1 MATMQDV
8 ARHAGVS
15 LSTVS
20 YALSG
25 ARPIGPETRARV
37 MAAIEELG
45 FERNAAARSLAARRS
60 HVLALVLPT
69 VAGGLSG
76 TLGEFAQSASQTARD
91 AGYHLVI
98 WPFDR
103 EEHGEVR
110 DLVRQGQADGVLVM
124 EVSLH
129 DERIDAL
136 MASQVPFTM
145 IGRTEDLDGRSWV
158 DIDFERTLTDAVDH
172 LADLGHTDVA
182 FVNHSQRSL
191 DTGYGPTV
199 RARDAFL
206 AAAAARGIHATDV
219 TSDESPLAGRLATS
233 AILDERPG
241 TTAFVT
247 MNETATFGVTQA
259 LRDRRL
265 RVPDDV
271 SVLAVVTSPEVG
283 AMYNPPLTT
292 MRAPGRAL
300 ARRSVE
306 ELLAALDST
315 TYREAPRL
323 VTCVLSPGASTG
335 PAPRR

>member
-25 ARPIGPETRARV
+25 ARPIGTETRARV

-76 TLGEFAQSASQTARD
+76 TLGEFTQGASQTARE

-103 EEHGEVR
+103 EEHAEVR

-136 MASQVPFTM
+136 LASKVPFTM
-145 IGRTEDLDGRSWV
+145 IGRTAELDGRSWV

-172 LADLGHTDVA
+172 LADLGHTTIA

-199 RARDAFL
+199 RARDAFH
-206 AAAAARGIHATDV
+206 AAAVARGLHATDV
-219 TSDESPLAGRLATS
+219 TSDESPLAGRLATG
-233 AILDERPG
+233 AILDERPD

-259 LRDRRL
+259 LRDRGL

-292 MRAPGRAL
+292 MRAPGREL
-300 ARRSVE
+300 GRRSVE
-306 ELLAALDST
+306 ELLAALEGT
-315 TYREAPRL
+315 TAREAPRL

-335 PAPRR
+335 SAPRR